1 MHHNR
6 LLHVHVPCEQS
17 TCTYICIYA
26 AGRLTELD
34 LSVHAQEDVVALD
47 VTVDHLV

>member
-1 MHHNR
+1 MHHNH
-6 LLHVHVPCEQS
+6 LSHVHVLCEQS
-17 TCTYICIYA
+17 TRVYT